1 MILRYIPLYEV
12 SPIAFFTFV
21 GAVIVAL
28 LAGIS
33 FHELSHA
40 LVADSLGDSTPRRAG
55 RVSLNPLAHLDP
67 AGTVLLFLA
76 GFGWGKPVPV
86 NPYALRNGPLV
97 GHAIVAAAGP
107 AANIA
112 IAALAA
118 LPIKLGLVPWRT
130 PFVDPRFFT
139 WDADAYVG
147 LFLSSIV
154 IFGIILAIFNL
165 IPLAPLDGFRVVA
178 GILPRGLA
186 EPFLR
191 LEQYGMIV
199 LIILL
204 LAPFIFGGP
213 NLLFTIME
221 PAVNTLVRVL
231 AGVDV
236 DVFG

>member
-1 MILRYIPLYEV
+1 LYEV
-12 SPIAFFTFV
+12 SPAAFFAFV
-21 GAVIVAL
+21 GAVVVAL
-28 LAGIS
+28 VGGIS

-40 LVADSLGDSTPRRAG
+40 LVADNLGDSTPRRLG
-55 RVSLNPLAHLDP
+55 RVSLNPMAHLDP

-97 GHAIVAAAGP
+97 GHALVAAAGP
-107 AANIA
+107 AANLA
-112 IAALAA
+112 IAAIAA

-139 WDADAYVG
+139 WNADAYLG

-154 IFGIILAIFNL
+154 IFGIILAVFNL

-178 GILPRGLA
+178 GILPRELA

-191 LEQYGMIV
+191 LEQYGMIILLV
-199 LIILL
+199 LL
-204 LAPFIFGGP
+204 LAPIVFGGP
-213 NLLFTIME
+213 NLLFAIME
-221 PAVNTLVRVL
+221 PAVNTFVRVF
-231 AGVDV
+231 AGVDT